1 MTDLFTNITFDE
13 ETHTYQY
20 GNKKADISV
29 TGLIHLY
36 SQEFDEEAMAERV
49 ANKRNVPI
57 SVVLDEWHTKRDY
70 SCVKGNEIHKFA
82 QGLWKHED
90 YNTDYATIETR
101 FVEQLK
107 TDLEVLKPQ
116 AIAFYEEYNEMLEL
130 VKDEQYIYDDDF
142 SIAGSID
149 ILCKNKYT
157 DRYVIVDFKSND
169 NFYKKA
175 YGDMKVPLHNLEDT
189 NISHYSLQLEIYKQ
203 IFEKNTSEKV
213 EETFIVYFNLEA
225 NTFEIIEPL
234 NVKTEAKKILEMRR
248 RKNMNSVPVLIYGKS
263 GTGKSTSM
271 RNFADEEIGVIN
283 VLNKPLPF
291 KNKIKMASTDDYA
304 TIMKALAGTKKKTIV
319 IDDCG
324 YLITNEFMRKSSV
337 KGYDKFNEIANNFWA
352 LIEFVKKLEG
362 GKTVYMIMHED
373 TNDNGDVSPR
383 TIGKMLND
391 KVCVEGMFTIAL
403 RSMCEDGNY
412 IFRTR
417 TNGQDVTKS
426 PMGMFETDF
435 VDNDLKEVD
444 KVIREYYELDKI
456 EDKKEEDK

>member
-1 MTDLFTNITFDE
+1 
-13 ETHTYQY
+13 
-20 GNKKADISV
+20 
-29 TGLIHLY
+29 
-36 SQEFDEEAMAERV
+36 
-49 ANKRNVPI
+49 
-57 SVVLDEWHTKRDY
+57 
-70 SCVKGNEIHKFA
+70 
-82 QGLWKHED
+82 
-90 YNTDYATIETR
+90 
-101 FVEQLK
+101 
-107 TDLEVLKPQ
+107 
-116 AIAFYEEYNEMLEL
+116 
-130 VKDEQYIYDDDF
+130 
-142 SIAGSID
+142 
-149 ILCKNKYT
+149 
-157 DRYVIVDFKSND
+157 
-169 NFYKKA
+169 
-175 YGDMKVPLHNLEDT
+175 
-189 NISHYSLQLEIYKQ
+189 
-203 IFEKNTSEKV
+203 
-213 EETFIVYFNLEA
+213 
-225 NTFEIIEPL
+225 
-234 NVKTEAKKILEMRR
+234 
-248 RKNMNSVPVLIYGKS
+248 MNSVPVLIYGKS